1 MQIHLVKISLCLWA
15 VPALHPRSPL
25 GTNPLGFLQEALE
38 ISQHHHASR
47 DPEAGFLARKKLEPT
62 TGAEAAG
69 IADLDGGTP
78 RGGAVDLKGG
88 AHGSP
93 ESRARGLHARELLA
107 GLGLLLGAAASG
119 PWARPT
125 ARAIAAE
132 PAAKPLLALQV
143 GSALFAL
150 VAAVALPHHRA
161 WLLLANAAA
170 HTALLLRG
178 VLGVV
183 EAKHCAAVQQYR
195 RRLVGWSVWLD
206 LRAHSGA
213 LAAGVAWS
221 TASLAL
227 VLFVLVTL
235 GRAQLFP
242 WAWWASHA
250 VLSVAVLALAAS
262 GGERHPAQAPVLL
275 LAVNCVVG
283 CAYGGPFSPPAEVV
297 LLVVPLLQLLEAA
310 GSARCLGENDAA
322 GADAGA
328 RYDCA
333 DATQRS
339 VERQLL
345 ATLAGNQDSLDFEQH
360 LATERRLCELYC
372 AQDLLHCESA
382 PSGPELLDRYR
393 TWVAQFATERAPLAV
408 RQLPDGLDLAVQRV
422 ELCPQ
427 ASVHRAKQ
435 ALLGM
440 LRAPYARFLAQKR
453 RQHLSSAGR
462 LTGETKP
469 LPRWTLRRLLGF
481 DPPASTT
488 VV

>member
-1 MQIHLVKISLCLWA
+1 MNLVKISLCLWA

-25 GTNPLGFLQEALE
+25 GFLQEVLE
-38 ISQHHHASR
+38 ITQHHHASR
-47 DPEAGFLARKKLEPT
+47 DPEAGFLARKKLAVA

-69 IADLDGGTP
+69 IADLEPAYRSAGLVPGP
-78 RGGAVDLKGG
+78 VDRKGS
-88 AHGSP
+88 A

-107 GLGLLLGAAASG
+107 GLGLLLGAAAAG

-125 ARAIAAE
+125 ARAIAPE

-143 GSALFAL
+143 ASALAAL
-150 VAAVALPHHRA
+150 VGALVLPHHWRPG
-161 WLLLANAAA
+161 LLLANAAA

-206 LRAHSGA
+206 LRAHSAA

-235 GRAQLFP
+235 GRAQLFA

-250 VLSVAVLALAAS
+250 VLSFAVLALAAS
-262 GGERHPAQAPVLL
+262 GGERHPAQPPVLL
-275 LAVNCVVG
+275 LAVNCAVG

-297 LLVVPLLQLLEAA
+297 LLVVPLLQLFEAA

-322 GADAGA
+322 ADERS

-333 DATQRS
+333 DSTRG

-360 LATERRLCELYC
+360 LAAERRLCELYC

-393 TWVAQFATERAPLAV
+393 TWVAQFATDKAPLAV
-408 RQLPDGLDLAVQRV
+408 RQLPSGLDLAVERV

-427 ASVHRAKQ
+427 ASVHKAKQ

-440 LRAPYARFLAQKR
+440 LRASYARFLAQKR
-453 RQHLSSAGR
+453 RQHLSAGR
-462 LTGETKP
+462 ISGETKP
-469 LPRWTLRRLLGF
+469 LPRWTLRRFLGF

>member
-1 MQIHLVKISLCLWA
+1 MQINLVKICLCLWA
-15 VPALHPRSPL
+15 VPAMRPRL
-25 GTNPLGFLQEALE
+25 PLGFLQEALE

-47 DPEAGFLARKKLEPT
+47 DPEAGFLARKKLAIA

-69 IADLDGGTP
+69 IADLDP
-78 RGGAVDLKGG
+78 PASARAAVDLKGG
-88 AHGSP
+88 SQGSP
-93 ESRARGLHARELLA
+93 EARARGLHARELLA
-107 GLGLLLGAAASG
+107 GLGLLVGAAASA
-119 PWARPT
+119 WERPVA

-132 PAAKPLLALQV
+132 PAARPLLALQV
-143 GSALFAL
+143 GSALAAL
-150 VAAVALPHHRA
+150 VAALALPQRYA
-161 WLLLANAAA
+161 PGLILANAAA

-178 VLGVV
+178 VLGAV

-206 LRAHSGA
+206 LRAHSAA

-262 GGERHPAQAPVLL
+262 NPERHPAQPPVLL
-275 LAVNCVVG
+275 LLVNCVVG
-283 CAYGGPFSPPAEVV
+283 CAYGGPFSPPAQVV
-297 LLVVPLLQLLEAA
+297 LVVVPLLQLFEAA
-310 GSARCLGENDAA
+310 GSARCLSEDDSA
-322 GADAGA
+322 GAESS
-328 RYDCA
+328 RYDVSDSSA
-333 DATQRS
+333 KG

-345 ATLAGNQDSLDFEQH
+345 ATLAGNQDSADFEQH
-360 LATERRLCELYC
+360 LAAERRLCELYC
-372 AQDLLHCESA
+372 AQDLLHCEAA

-408 RQLPDGLDLAVQRV
+408 RRLPDGLDLAVERV

-440 LRAPYARFLAQKR
+440 LRAPYARFLARKR
-453 RQHLSSAGR
+453 RLHLSAGR
-462 LTGETKP
+462 ISGETKP

-481 DPPASTT
+481 EPPANTT